1 MEGQRDEAMKLII
14 LNTIDEIRNLK
25 KKRPGKDKIIKHACK
40 EYGLSEKD
48 AAETLRSLESKQ
60 AIRVEISKEGNDS
73 YFICQECQE
82 VQMDNSFKN
91 KTQDS
96 LSGPDTAS
104 NDGDYDDSDGN
115 NDKEDNHDD
124 DNDVNYPT
132 PLCQNSFN
140 PNTPILKKYGTARA
154 KSERNSENSILTM
167 ANSIS
172 KMADTI
178 SELHQMLRIERAKVE
193 SLMNEN
199 FSVKKKNQ
207 ELEILM
213 ENILGSQA
221 KENNVPSTPTQKTLE
236 IRSNLINEAEHNKHR
251 KGDKKDNN
259 TGIHKERRSNT
270 NECSLPASASEAL
283 NKNKGTKE
291 KQTKQQKRRHT
302 QLPVEKNKASLNSS
316 KKLKVM
322 IAGDSQLKR
331 IDETKLC
338 NKYRD
343 VEIRA

>member
-14 LNTIDEIRNLK
+14 LNTIDEVRNLK
-25 KKRPGKDKIIKHACK
+25 KKRPGKDKIIKHSCK

-140 PNTPILKKYGTARA
+140 PNTPVLKKYGTARA

-178 SELHQMLRIERAKVE
+178 SELHQMLRIE
-193 SLMNEN
+193 
-199 FSVKKKNQ
+199 
-207 ELEILM
+207 
-213 ENILGSQA
+213 
-221 KENNVPSTPTQKTLE
+221 
-236 IRSNLINEAEHNKHR
+236 
-251 KGDKKDNN
+251 
-259 TGIHKERRSNT
+259 
-270 NECSLPASASEAL
+270 
-283 NKNKGTKE
+283 
-291 KQTKQQKRRHT
+291 
-302 QLPVEKNKASLNSS
+302 
-316 KKLKVM
+316 
-322 IAGDSQLKR
+322 
-331 IDETKLC
+331 
-338 NKYRD
+338 
-343 VEIRA
+343 